1 MNSLNYKQCAFL
13 LNISEDAALNIF
25 IRYLRPEQTETL
37 LPGTVKL
44 SEEKKDRRDRK
55 KQLRESLK
63 GETLSIEQ
71 LNKHFNFDV
80 SLLISSINERF
91 FKSKECLNYIDSC
104 FKKKFVKDEH
114 GFYPL
119 SLTDPQEVTSFM
131 NDESKEKLRE
141 WYKGRYMSGP
151 ENARIEPTLK
161 IK

>member
-1 MNSLNYKQCAFL
+1 METLNYKQCAFL
-13 LNISEDAALNIF
+13 LNLSEDAALNIF

-80 SLLISSINERF
+80 SLLMSSINERF
-91 FKSKECLNYIDSC
+91 FKSKECLDYLERH
-104 FKKKFVKDEH
+104 FKEKYKPDKY
-114 GFYPL
+114 GFYPQ
-119 SLTDPQEVTSFM
+119 SMSAPAEVTSFM
-131 NDESKEKLRE
+131 NEENKERLRE
-141 WYKGRYMSGP
+141 WFKGRYMSGP
-151 ENARIEPTLK
+151 AEARIECILK
-161 IK
+161 FK